1 MLKILFQFK
10 DKIKELPKFTKFI
23 IKSTFIL
30 VFTCLML
37 SLISFIIKDESNRY
51 IFLYNLSEEL
61 LVVARSCAALGAIF
75 SIIGFNIEKTELQQ

>member
-75 SIIGFNIEKTELQQ
+75 SIIGFNIEKTELQR